1 MKKQWSKVNFFF
13 KKTLGYQNVL
23 PLDIKILV
31 NSKKSNDFAQYYS
44 PVDERFKELIFWDAD
59 DISRR
64 KMVGKLHFTQN

>member
-1 MKKQWSKVNFFF
+1 MKKQWSKVKFFF

-44 PVDERFKELIFWDAD
+44 PVDERFKEFLGCI
-59 DISRR
+59 
-64 KMVGKLHFTQN
+64 